1 MAIDISRL
9 GAAAQKQILKKLR
22 EADVKKIEQ
31 EEKKMKELI
40 DRGGA
45 KAAPAVR
52 ENKNKLHAERTE
64 DGYASK
70 REAKRA
76 AELRLM
82 EQAGKI
88 QNLREQVPIY
98 LLPTIYKTEGGAL
111 WRVFGPQD
119 KKAAEREARCKLE
132 LLERGVYYVCDFIYE
147 DCKTGETIY
156 EDAKGYKNPSS
167 AEYKVF
173 VLKRKMCLHFH
184 GIRVREV

>member
-40 DRGGA
+40 AVGGA

-52 ENKNKLHAERTE
+52 ENKNKVHAEKTE

-70 REAKRA
+70 KEARRA

-82 EQAGKI
+82 EQAGEI
-88 QNLREQVPIY
+88 QNLREQVKYVLVPAIFEKPDGSLVKNY
-98 LLPTIYKTEGGAL
+98 DPGKHK
-111 WRVFGPQD
+111 QD
-119 KKAAEREARCKLE
+119 IEKSEKCKLKP
-132 LLERGVYYVCDFIYE
+132 LERNLCYVADFVYEKDGQTVV
-147 DCKTGETIY
+147 
-156 EDAKGYKNPSS
+156 EDAKGFKKANAAMYEK
-167 AEYKVF
+167 F
-173 VLKRKMCLHFH
+173 VHKRKLMLHVY
-184 GIRVREV
+184 GIRVVEV

>member
-22 EADVKKIEQ
+22 EADVKKIER
-31 EEKKMKELI
+31 EEKERI
-40 DRGGA
+40 AGGGA

-88 QNLREQVPIY
+88 QNLREQVRYVLVPAIY
-98 LLPTIYKTEGGAL
+98 ETESGKLVKDWAEK
-111 WRVFGPQD
+111 P
-119 KKAAEREARCKLE
+119 KKELEGQYGKLKI
-132 LLERGVYYVCDFIYE
+132 LERSLVYVSDFTYE
-147 DCKTGETIY
+147 QDGETVV
-156 EDAKGYKNPSS
+156 EDAKGMKKSNAAIYR
-167 AEYKVF
+167 VF
-173 VLKRKMCLHFH
+173 VSKRKLMLYEY
-184 GIRVREV
+184 GIRVLEV

>member
-22 EADVKKIEQ
+22 EADVKKIER
-31 EEKKMKELI
+31 EEKELKELI

-45 KAAPAVR
+45 KTAPAVR
-52 ENKNKLHAERTE
+52 ENKNKLHAERTA
-64 DGYASK
+64 DGHASK

-88 QNLREQVPIY
+88 QNLREQVRYVLVPAIY
-98 LLPTIYKTEGGAL
+98 ARPDGSLVKNYDPEKHKKDLEKAEG
-111 WRVFGPQD
+111 
-119 KKAAEREARCKLE
+119 CKLE
-132 LLERGVYYVCDFIYE
+132 LLERNLCYVADFVYEQD
-147 DCKTGETIY
+147 GETVV
-156 EDAKGYKNPSS
+156 EDAKGMKKTNAAIYRIFI
-167 AEYKVF
+167 A
-173 VLKRKMCLHFH
+173 KRKIMLHEY

>member
-31 EEKKMKELI
+31 AEKK
-40 DRGGA
+40 G
-45 KAAPAVR
+45 
-52 ENKNKLHAERTE
+52 NKLHAERTA
-64 DGYASK
+64 DGHASK
-70 REAKRA
+70 REAQRA
-76 AELRLM
+76 AELRLL
-82 EQAGKI
+82 EKSGEI
-88 QNLREQVPIY
+88 RNLSEQVPIY

-184 GIRVREV
+184 EIRVREV